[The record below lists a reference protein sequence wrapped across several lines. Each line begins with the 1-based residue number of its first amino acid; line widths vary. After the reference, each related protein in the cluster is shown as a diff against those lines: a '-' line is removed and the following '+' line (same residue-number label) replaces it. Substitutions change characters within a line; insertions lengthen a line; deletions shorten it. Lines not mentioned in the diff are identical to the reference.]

1 MTREKN
7 PDAAIKPI
15 IAGMNMVVEHRNI
28 HIPLMTKLSI
38 PPRWP
43 HPHFCAGFWQLKQA
57 GGKSRR

>member
-28 HIPLMTKLSI
+28 HIPLMTKLRI
-38 PPRWP
+38 RP
-43 HPHFCAGFWQLKQA
+43 
-57 GGKSRR
+57 